1 MAIVL
6 DTSVLIDHLRGNQ
19 GARAAMLSA
28 ATSGERLATS
38 ILTKVEILAGMRPKE
53 EQATRALLDSLELI
67 EVDDAIAEKAGALA
81 NQYLRSHPGVDVVD
95 YVVAATAQHLGAQLF
110 TKNIKHFPM
119 FAGLSA
125 PY

>member
-1 MAIVL
+1 
-6 DTSVLIDHLRGNQ
+6 
-19 GARAAMLSA
+19 MLSA